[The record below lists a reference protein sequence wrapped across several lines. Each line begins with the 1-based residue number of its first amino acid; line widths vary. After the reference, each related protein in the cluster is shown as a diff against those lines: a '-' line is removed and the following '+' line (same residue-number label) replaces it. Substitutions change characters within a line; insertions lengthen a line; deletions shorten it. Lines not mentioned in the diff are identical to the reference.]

1 MSKEAQI
8 LQALVTIGV
17 GLVIVGVLVY
27 LITSF
32 IGEVKLKSRKSKE
45 LKPED
50 IEPMDTSRDTR
61 SSSESEV

>member
-32 IGEVKLKSRKSKE
+32 IGEVNLKSRKSKE